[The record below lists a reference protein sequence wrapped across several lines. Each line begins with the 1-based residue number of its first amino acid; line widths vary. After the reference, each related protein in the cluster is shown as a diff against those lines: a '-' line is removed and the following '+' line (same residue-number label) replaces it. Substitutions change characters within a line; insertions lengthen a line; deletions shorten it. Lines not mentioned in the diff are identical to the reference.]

1 MPQASAGVIELENGH
16 LALIDKPAGVTS
28 HDVVDRVR
36 AISGEKR
43 VGHAGTLDPMAT
55 GLLIVGVGRGA
66 TRMLADGLEGG
77 KRYLATVRLGLSS
90 ETLDAEGESVEVEVP
105 IFDETRIEEALTE
118 IRRQTGQVP
127 PMISALKRFGVAMY
141 KLARRGWWIERTARP
156 AVIDEL
162 TLVKTDGRTLVL
174 EIAGGG
180 GLYVRSIA
188 RDLGIV
194 LGVPAALTALR
205 RTKVGQWD
213 VSSALT
219 LDEYGTELKQEARR

>member
-105 IFDETRIEEALTE
+105 SFDEPRIEEALTE

-180 GLYVRSIA
+180 GLYVRVS
-188 RDLGIV
+188 
-194 LGVPAALTALR
+194 PATWALCWEFR
-205 RTKVGQWD
+205 RP
-213 VSSALT
+213 
-219 LDEYGTELKQEARR
+219 

>member
-90 ETLDAEGESVEVEVP
+90 ETLDAEGESVAVEVP
-105 IFDETRIEEALTE
+105 RFDEPRIEEALAE

-141 KLARRGWWIERTARP
+141 KLARRGWWIERSARP

-162 TLVKTDGRTLVL
+162 TLVETDGRTLVL